1 MKKLFLILTIL
12 MFTITSAFAADNY
25 LNTVIL
31 EGSESGYN
39 VILRTDALA
48 NVRRIPEGENK
59 LTLEVKGVRASNSLT
74 TFYRNTSADNSV
86 IVENSGNNTVKIHLN
101 AKNAAD
107 ANIIFDTPASS
118 PIVVSDTVS
127 RDMLLWSALAF
138 VVLSGMF
145 FMSKNIKDDPQKD
158 IEEAL
163 KKNMRDRE
171 IEMYRN
177 YRKEFLTIP
186 SIDYKIKNPRVK
198 DAIRRADTI
207 RHLQRTAK
215 R

>member
-163 KKNMRDRE
+163 QKNMRDRE

>member
-1 MKKLFLILTIL
+1 

-163 KKNMRDRE
+163 QKNMRDRE

>member
-39 VILRTDALA
+39 VVLRTDALA

-163 KKNMRDRE
+163 QKNMRDRE

>member
-12 MFTITSAFAADNY
+12 LFTITSAFAADNY

-163 KKNMRDRE
+163 QKNMRDRE